1 MPLGSFF
8 TRLAFAVNYKQTN
21 FLLNDAVS
29 AKGAKIIFNRDPAE
43 RVQKVAPFL
52 KVDGDPY
59 PIVVNGRIVWMVDG
73 YTTMANYPYSERQSL
88 SSLTTDSLTTTN
100 RTATQPN
107 SDINYIRNSVKA
119 TVDAYDGTVTSTSGT
134 TNDPVLKAW
143 MKAFPGLVQPAV
155 RYAADVA
162 RSRAVPGGP
171 VRGPARAA
179 RQVPRRRP
187 GDVLQRA

>member
-1 MPLGSFF
+1 MYFGELMHRLLDRRRHGTAASTTAATRRVTYDGNGGVSLGSFF

-29 AKGAKIIFNRDPAE
+29 AKGAKIIFNRDPRQ

-59 PIVVNGRIVWMVDG
+59 PDRRPTADIVWMVDG

-88 SSLTTDSLTTTN
+88 SGLTTDSLTTTN

-107 SDINYIRNSVKA
+107 SEINYIRNSVKA
-119 TVDAYDGTVTSTSGT
+119 TVDAYDGTVTCTSGT
-134 TNDPVLKAW
+134 RTI
-143 MKAFPGLVQPAV
+143 
-155 RYAADVA
+155 RC
-162 RSRAVPGGP
+162 
-171 VRGPARAA
+171 
-179 RQVPRRRP
+179 
-187 GDVLQRA
+187 